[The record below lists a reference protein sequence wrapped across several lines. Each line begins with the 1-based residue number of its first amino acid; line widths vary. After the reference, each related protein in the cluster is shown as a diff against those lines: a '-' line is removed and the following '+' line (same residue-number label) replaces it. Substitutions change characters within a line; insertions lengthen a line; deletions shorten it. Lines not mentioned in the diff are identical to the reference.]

1 MHADC
6 NLRLAESYMMA
17 YMMLTHAEGV
27 LTCVNTGGRVVC
39 ATATIIG
46 IMLASLTTAAFAN
59 LLRFTTNEHNALM
72 VNISQNVRLSD
83 VVSDLLQGL

>member
-1 MHADC
+1 M
-6 NLRLAESYMMA
+6 
-17 YMMLTHAEGV
+17 
-27 LTCVNTGGRVVC
+27 VC
-39 ATATIIG
+39 AAATIIG